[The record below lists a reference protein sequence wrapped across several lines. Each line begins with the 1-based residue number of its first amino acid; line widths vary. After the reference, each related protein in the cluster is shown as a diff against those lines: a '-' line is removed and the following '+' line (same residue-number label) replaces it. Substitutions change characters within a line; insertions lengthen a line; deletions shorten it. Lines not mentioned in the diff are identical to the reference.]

1 MARSPRGSGILVDPL
16 KVRAARV
23 AAGLSLGQVARD
35 DVSRT
40 FLLFVEQGR
49 SRPSK
54 RVLDLIAK
62 RTHRPVNFFLAEQQQ
77 DAGASADRTPDL
89 ATEMVSVAARLR
101 QLRGDVGREVDQEA
115 LKLLEVTV
123 RQGAELVRAMEPK
136 PSSRAVELRISG
148 ARRERKKAS

>member
-1 MARSPRGSGILVDPL
+1 MARSARGSGIVVDPVR
-16 KVRAARV
+16 VRAARL
-23 AAGLSLGQVARD
+23 AAGLSLAQVARD

-40 FLLFVEQGR
+40 FLLFVEQGK

-62 RTHRPVNFFLAEQQQ
+62 RTHRPVSFFLSSDRPE
-77 DAGASADRTPDL
+77 AGASADHRPDL

-101 QLRGDVGREVDQEA
+101 QLRNDASRHVDQEA

-123 RQGAELVRAMEPK
+123 RQGAELIRAIEHK
-136 PSSRAVELRISG
+136 RSRSAVDLRITG
-148 ARRERKKAS
+148 TRREGKKAS